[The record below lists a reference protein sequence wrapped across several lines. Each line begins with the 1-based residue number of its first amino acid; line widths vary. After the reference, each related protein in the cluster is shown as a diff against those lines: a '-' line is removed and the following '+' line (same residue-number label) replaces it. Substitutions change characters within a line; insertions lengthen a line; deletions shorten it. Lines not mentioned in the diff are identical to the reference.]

1 MTEDWEQAEI
11 DSKPFA
17 NTNEGEE
24 DWEEFDLDA
33 VEKKQQEELK
43 KKQEQQAE
51 LEKQEKLK
59 KQQQKEKKKNER
71 PVASPTAPTSGSGA
85 ENKKAEGMYLDY
97 QEKKSSY
104 DEAEALVGGG
114 EFVKPKIDL
123 LQPKTEKEFQEFGRL
138 VAEKLCEFDESKYY
152 MDLMR
157 LIIEEATVNLD
168 SAQLRD
174 LAKHVTNV
182 SNKRLEEEKERK
194 GGKKKKKTN
203 INLERDIS
211 SNADPFADLGDGTG
225 GRTRYDDDDFM

>member
-1 MTEDWEQAEI
+1 MQAFFADMTEDWEQAEI

-138 VAEKLCEFDESKYY
+138 VAEKLCEFD
-152 MDLMR
+152 
-157 LIIEEATVNLD
+157 
-168 SAQLRD
+168 
-174 LAKHVTNV
+174 V
-182 SNKRLEEEKERK
+182 SNRISTCSIFESSLSNNHVDYCHF
-194 GGKKKKKTN
+194 N
-203 INLERDIS
+203 IVIGSTL
-211 SNADPFADLGDGTG
+211 
-225 GRTRYDDDDFM
+225 